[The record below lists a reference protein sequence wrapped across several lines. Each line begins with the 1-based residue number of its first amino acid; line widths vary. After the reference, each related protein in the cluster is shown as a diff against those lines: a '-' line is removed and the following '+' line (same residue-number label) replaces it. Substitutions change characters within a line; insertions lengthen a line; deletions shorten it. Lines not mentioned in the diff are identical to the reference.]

1 MNTEMNTKSRKKVS
15 VIIVIVAVI
24 ALLLIVLPGC
34 FYEVAEDEYVC
45 TVRFSKIIRTV
56 DEPGLYFKV
65 PFIDSVRS
73 FPKKTLFYDIPPS
86 EVLTV
91 DKKSMTVDSY
101 ILWKIEDPLKFFQ
114 SLTQISAA
122 ESRLYDITYNAFK
135 TKMGVLDQDDIIN
148 MNPGAER
155 NAIYDEIKAEVMGK
169 TDVYGIRVVDVKLK
183 RLDLPKSNEQS
194 VYERMISE
202 RKREADKYTAE
213 GERDAAYIK
222 AEVDKT
228 VNISLSD
235 AKAQAEQI
243 RAEGEAEYMRLLS
256 EAYNTEDKRSF
267 YEFQL
272 ALDTLKKT
280 FNSKDKTI
288 ILGADNPIAKA
299 LINKAERAAAD

>member
-1 MNTEMNTKSRKKVS
+1 MKKKKTA
-15 VIIVIVAVI
+15 IIITIAAIAAV
-24 ALLLIVLPGC
+24 LLIIVLPEC
-34 FYEVAEDEYVC
+34 FYEVKADEYAC
-45 TVRFSKIIRTV
+45 TARFSKIIKTV
-56 DEPGLYFKV
+56 DEPGLYVKA
-65 PFIDSVRS
+65 PFIDKIRT

-101 ILWKIEDPLKFFQ
+101 ILWRIEDPLKFYQ

-155 NAIYDEIKAEVMGK
+155 NAIYDEIKSEVMSK
-169 TDVYGIRVVDVKLK
+169 TDVYGIKVVDVKLK
-183 RLDLPKSNEQS
+183 RLDLPESNEQS

-243 RAEGEAEYMRLLS
+243 RAEGEAEYMKLIA
-256 EAYNTEDKRSF
+256 EAYDTEDKRSF

-272 ALDTLKKT
+272 ALETLKKS
-280 FNSKDKTI
+280 FNGTDKTI

-299 LINKAERAAAD
+299 LTNAEN

>member
-1 MNTEMNTKSRKKVS
+1 MNTGMNTKSRKKVS

-24 ALLLIVLPGC
+24 ALLLIILPGC

>member
-1 MNTEMNTKSRKKVS
+1 MSKKKK
-15 VIIVIVAVI
+15 ITAILLTAIAV
-24 ALLLIVLPGC
+24 LLILIVLPGC
-34 FYEVAEDEYVC
+34 FYEVKEDEYAC
-45 TVRFSKIIRTV
+45 TARFSKIIKTV
-56 DEPGLYFKV
+56 DQPGLYFKA
-65 PFIDSVRS
+65 PFIDTIRT
-73 FPKKTLFYDIPPS
+73 FPKRTLFYDIPPS

-114 SLTQISAA
+114 SLTQINSA

-155 NAIYDEIKAEVMGK
+155 NAIYDEIKAEVMSK
-169 TDVYGIRVVDVKLK
+169 TSVYGIKVVDVKLK

-235 AKAQAEQI
+235 ANAQAEQT

-272 ALDTLKKT
+272 ALETLKKT
-280 FNSKDKTI
+280 FNGKDKTI
-288 ILGADNPIAKA
+288 ILDADNPIAKA
-299 LINKAERAAAD
+299 LVNSAE

>member
-1 MNTEMNTKSRKKVS
+1 MTKKKKITIFT
-15 VIIVIVAVI
+15 VIAVI
-24 ALLLIVLPGC
+24 AVILIIVLPGC
-34 FYEVAEDEYVC
+34 FYEVKEDEYAC
-45 TVRFSKIIRTV
+45 TARFSKIIRTV
-56 DEPGLYFKV
+56 DQPGLYVKL
-65 PFIDSVRS
+65 PFIDTVRT

-101 ILWKIEDPLKFFQ
+101 ILWRIDDPLKFFQ
-114 SLTQISAA
+114 SLTQITAA

-148 MNPGAER
+148 MNPGSER
-155 NAIYDEIKAEVMGK
+155 NAIYDEIKSEVMSK
-169 TDVYGIRVVDVKLK
+169 TDVYGIKVVDVKLK
-183 RLDLPKSNEQS
+183 RLDLPESNEQS

-243 RAEGEAEYMRLLS
+243 RAEGEAEYMKLIA
-256 EAYNTEDKRSF
+256 EAYDTEDKRDF

-272 ALDTLKKT
+272 ALETLKKS
-280 FNSKDKTI
+280 FNGKDKTI

-299 LINKAERAAAD
+299 LTDAEE

>member
-1 MNTEMNTKSRKKVS
+1 MTKKKKITILTVLAA
-15 VIIVIVAVI
+15 VIVILI
-24 ALLLIVLPGC
+24 IVLPGC
-34 FYEVAEDEYVC
+34 FYEVKEDEYAC
-45 TVRFSKIIRTV
+45 TARFSKIIRTV
-56 DEPGLYFKV
+56 DQPGLYVKL
-65 PFIDSVRS
+65 PFIDTVRM

-101 ILWKIEDPLKFFQ
+101 ILWRIDDPLKFFQ

-148 MNPGAER
+148 MNPGSER
-155 NAIYDEIKAEVMGK
+155 NAIYDEIKSEVMSK
-169 TDVYGIRVVDVKLK
+169 TDVYGIKVVDVKLK
-183 RLDLPKSNEQS
+183 RLDLPESNEQS

-243 RAEGEAEYMRLLS
+243 RAEGEAEYMKLIA
-256 EAYNTEDKRSF
+256 EAYDTEDKRDF

-272 ALDTLKKT
+272 ALETLKKS
-280 FNSKDKTI
+280 FNGKDKTI

-299 LINKAERAAAD
+299 LTNAAE

>member
-1 MNTEMNTKSRKKVS
+1 MADKIKLTKKHFIIGL
-15 VIIVIVAVI
+15 IIVIFV
-24 ALLLIVLPGC
+24 LLIIIVPKC
-34 FYEVAEDEYVC
+34 FYEVKEDEYAC
-45 TVRFSKIIRTV
+45 TARFSKIIKTV
-56 DEPGLYFKV
+56 DKPGLYFKV
-65 PFIDSVRS
+65 PFIDTVKT

-101 ILWKIEDPLKFFQ
+101 ILWQIEDPLKFFQ

-135 TKMGVLDQDDIIN
+135 TKMGVLGQDQIIN

-155 NAIYDEIKAEVMGK
+155 NAIYDEIKEEVMSK
-169 TDVYGIRVVDVKLK
+169 TSDYGIKVVDVKLK
-183 RLDLPKSNEQS
+183 RLDLPSSNEQS

-228 VNISLSD
+228 ISISLSD
-235 AKAQAEQI
+235 ANAQAEQL
-243 RAEGEAEYMRLLS
+243 RAEGEAEYMRLLA
-256 EAYNTEDKRSF
+256 EAYDTEDKQQF

-272 ALDTLKKT
+272 ALDTLTKT
-280 FNSKDKTI
+280 FNGKDKTI

-299 LINKAERAAAD
+299 LINAEQ

>member
-1 MNTEMNTKSRKKVS
+1 MKKKKTA
-15 VIIVIVAVI
+15 IIITIAAIAVV
-24 ALLLIVLPGC
+24 LLIIVLPEC
-34 FYEVAEDEYVC
+34 FYEVKADEYAC
-45 TVRFSKIIRTV
+45 TARFSKIIRTV
-56 DEPGLYFKV
+56 DEPGLYVKA
-65 PFIDSVRS
+65 PFIDKIRT

-101 ILWKIEDPLKFFQ
+101 ILWRIEDPLKFYQ

-155 NAIYDEIKAEVMGK
+155 NAIYDEIKSEVMSK
-169 TDVYGIRVVDVKLK
+169 TDVYGIKVVDVKLK
-183 RLDLPKSNEQS
+183 RLDLPASNEQS

-213 GERDAAYIK
+213 GDRDAAYIK

-243 RAEGEAEYMRLLS
+243 RAEGEAEYMKLIA
-256 EAYNTEDKRSF
+256 EAYDNEDKRSF

-272 ALDTLKKT
+272 ALETLKKT
-280 FNSKDKTI
+280 FNGEDKTI

-299 LINKAERAAAD
+299 LTNAEE

>member
-1 MNTEMNTKSRKKVS
+1 MTKKKKITIFT
-15 VIIVIVAVI
+15 VIAVI
-24 ALLLIVLPGC
+24 AVILIIVLPGC
-34 FYEVAEDEYVC
+34 FYEVKEDEYAC
-45 TVRFSKIIRTV
+45 TARFSKIIRTV
-56 DEPGLYFKV
+56 DQPGLYFKL
-65 PFIDSVRS
+65 PFIDTVRT

-101 ILWKIEDPLKFFQ
+101 ILWRIDDPLKFFQ
-114 SLTQISAA
+114 SLTQITAA

-148 MNPGAER
+148 MNPGSER
-155 NAIYDEIKAEVMGK
+155 NAIYDEIKSEVMSK
-169 TDVYGIRVVDVKLK
+169 TDVYGIKVVDVKLK
-183 RLDLPKSNEQS
+183 RLDLPESNEQS

-243 RAEGEAEYMRLLS
+243 RAEGEAEYMKLIA
-256 EAYNTEDKRSF
+256 EAYDTEDKRDF

-272 ALDTLKKT
+272 ALETLKKS
-280 FNSKDKTI
+280 FNGKDKTI

-299 LINKAERAAAD
+299 LTDAEE

>member
-1 MNTEMNTKSRKKVS
+1 MKDKKKLTI
-15 VIIVIVAVI
+15 IIVIAAVV
-24 ALLLIVLPGC
+24 LFIVLCILPSC
-34 FYEVAEDEYVC
+34 FYEVKEDEYAC
-45 TVRFSKIIRTV
+45 TARFSKIIKTV
-56 DEPGLYFKV
+56 DEPGLYLKV
-65 PFIDSVRS
+65 PFIDSVRT

-101 ILWKIEDPLKFFQ
+101 ILWRIEDPLKFFQ

-135 TKMGVLDQDDIIN
+135 TKMGVLDQD
-148 MNPGAER
+148 
-155 NAIYDEIKAEVMGK
+155 EIKSEVMGK
-169 TDVYGIRVVDVKLK
+169 TGVYGIKVVDVKLK
-183 RLDLPKSNEQS
+183 RLDLPESNEQS

-235 AKAQAEQI
+235 ANAQAEQI

-272 ALDTLKKT
+272 ALETLKKT
-280 FNSKDKTI
+280 FNDKDKTI

-299 LINKAERAAAD
+299 LTNSTGAESK

>member
-1 MNTEMNTKSRKKVS
+1 
-15 VIIVIVAVI
+15 
-24 ALLLIVLPGC
+24 
-34 FYEVAEDEYVC
+34 
-45 TVRFSKIIRTV
+45 
-56 DEPGLYFKV
+56 
-65 PFIDSVRS
+65 
-73 FPKKTLFYDIPPS
+73 
-86 EVLTV
+86 VLTV

-101 ILWKIEDPLKFFQ
+101 ILWRIDDPLKFFQ
-114 SLTQISAA
+114 SLTQITAA

-148 MNPGAER
+148 MNPGSER
-155 NAIYDEIKAEVMGK
+155 NAIYDEIKSEVMSK
-169 TDVYGIRVVDVKLK
+169 TDVYGIKVVDVKLK
-183 RLDLPKSNEQS
+183 RLDLPESNEQS

-243 RAEGEAEYMRLLS
+243 RAEGEAEYMKLIA
-256 EAYNTEDKRSF
+256 EAYDTEDKRDF

-272 ALDTLKKT
+272 ALETLKKS
-280 FNSKDKTI
+280 FNGKDKTI

-299 LINKAERAAAD
+299 LTDAEE

>member
-1 MNTEMNTKSRKKVS
+1 MTKKKKITILTVLAA
-15 VIIVIVAVI
+15 VIVILI
-24 ALLLIVLPGC
+24 IVLPGC
-34 FYEVAEDEYVC
+34 FYEVKEDEYAC
-45 TVRFSKIIRTV
+45 TARFSKIIRTV
-56 DEPGLYFKV
+56 DQPGLYVKL
-65 PFIDSVRS
+65 PFIDTVRT

-101 ILWKIEDPLKFFQ
+101 ILWRIDDPLKFFQ

-148 MNPGAER
+148 MNPGSER
-155 NAIYDEIKAEVMGK
+155 NAIYDEIKSEVMSK
-169 TDVYGIRVVDVKLK
+169 TDVYGIKVVDVKLK
-183 RLDLPKSNEQS
+183 RLDLPESNEQS

-243 RAEGEAEYMRLLS
+243 RAEGEAEYMKLIA
-256 EAYNTEDKRSF
+256 EAYDTEDKRDF

-272 ALDTLKKT
+272 ALETLKKSV
-280 FNSKDKTI
+280 NGKDKTI

-299 LINKAERAAAD
+299 LTNAAE

>member
-1 MNTEMNTKSRKKVS
+1 MTKKKKITIFT
-15 VIIVIVAVI
+15 VIAVI
-24 ALLLIVLPGC
+24 AVILIIVLPGC
-34 FYEVAEDEYVC
+34 FYEVKEDEYAC
-45 TVRFSKIIRTV
+45 TARFSKIIRTV
-56 DEPGLYFKV
+56 DQPGLYFKL
-65 PFIDSVRS
+65 PFIDTVRA

-101 ILWKIEDPLKFFQ
+101 ILWRIDDPLKFFQ
-114 SLTQISAA
+114 SLTQITAA

-148 MNPGAER
+148 MNPGSER
-155 NAIYDEIKAEVMGK
+155 NAIYDEIKSEVMSK
-169 TDVYGIRVVDVKLK
+169 TDVYGIKVVDVKLK
-183 RLDLPKSNEQS
+183 RLDLPESNEQS

-243 RAEGEAEYMRLLS
+243 RAEGEAEYMKLIA
-256 EAYNTEDKRSF
+256 EAYDTQDKRDF

-272 ALDTLKKT
+272 ALETLKKS
-280 FNSKDKTI
+280 FNGKDKTI

-299 LINKAERAAAD
+299 LTDAEE

>member
-1 MNTEMNTKSRKKVS
+1 MTKKKKITILT
-15 VIIVIVAVI
+15 VIAAVIVILI
-24 ALLLIVLPGC
+24 IVLPGC
-34 FYEVAEDEYVC
+34 FYEVKEDEYAC
-45 TVRFSKIIRTV
+45 TARFSKIIRTV
-56 DEPGLYFKV
+56 DQPGLYVKL
-65 PFIDSVRS
+65 PFIDTVRT

-101 ILWKIEDPLKFFQ
+101 ILWRIDDPLKFFQ

-148 MNPGAER
+148 MNPGSER
-155 NAIYDEIKAEVMGK
+155 NAIYDEIKSEVMSK
-169 TDVYGIRVVDVKLK
+169 TDVYGIKVVDVKLK
-183 RLDLPKSNEQS
+183 RLDLPESNEQS

-243 RAEGEAEYMRLLS
+243 RAEGEAEYMKLIA
-256 EAYNTEDKRSF
+256 EAYDTEDKRDF

-272 ALDTLKKT
+272 ALETLKKS
-280 FNSKDKTI
+280 FNGKDKTI

-299 LINKAERAAAD
+299 LTNAAE

>member
-1 MNTEMNTKSRKKVS
+1 MKNKKTVT
-15 VIIVIVAVI
+15 IIVIIAAVI
-24 ALLLIVLPGC
+24 TLLLVLLPSC
-34 FYEVAEDEYVC
+34 FYEVKEDEYAC
-45 TVRFSKIIRTV
+45 TARFSKIIRTV
-56 DEPGLYFKV
+56 DQPGLYLKA
-65 PFIDSVRS
+65 PFIDTVRTY
-73 FPKKTLFYDIPPS
+73 PKKTLFYDIPPS

-101 ILWKIEDPLKFFQ
+101 ILWRIDDPLKFFQ

-148 MNPGAER
+148 MNPGSER
-155 NAIYDEIKAEVMGK
+155 NAIYDEIKSEVMSK
-169 TDVYGIRVVDVKLK
+169 TDVYGIQVVDVKLK
-183 RLDLPKSNEQS
+183 RLDLPESNEQS

-243 RAEGEAEYMRLLS
+243 RAEGEAEYMKLIA
-256 EAYNTEDKRSF
+256 EAYDTEDKRDF

-272 ALDTLKKT
+272 ALETLKKS
-280 FNSKDKTI
+280 FNGTDKTI
-288 ILGADNPIAKA
+288 I
-299 LINKAERAAAD
+299 

>member
-15 VIIVIVAVI
+15 VIIVIVAVV
-24 ALLLIVLPGC
+24 AFLLIVLPGC

>member
-1 MNTEMNTKSRKKVS
+1 MKFDKKKTVTA
-15 VIIVIVAVI
+15 VIIATV
-24 ALLLIVLPGC
+24 ALLLIIVLPGC
-34 FYEVAEDEYVC
+34 FYEVKEDEYAC
-45 TVRFSKIIRTV
+45 TARFSKIIKTV
-56 DEPGLYFKV
+56 DEPGLYVKA
-65 PFIDSVRS
+65 PFIDTVRT

-101 ILWKIEDPLKFFQ
+101 ILWQIDDPLRFFQ

-135 TKMGVLDQDDIIN
+135 TKMGVLDQDEIIN

-155 NAIYDEIKAEVMGK
+155 NAIYDEIKSEVMGK
-169 TDVYGIRVVDVKLK
+169 TGVYGIKVVDVKLK
-183 RLDLPKSNEQS
+183 RLDLPASNERS

-213 GERDAAYIK
+213 GERDAAFIK

-235 AKAQAEQI
+235 ANANAEQI
-243 RAEGEAEYMRLLS
+243 RAEGEAEYMRLMS
-256 EAYNTEDKRSF
+256 EAYDTEDKRDF

-272 ALDTLKKT
+272 ALETLKKT
-280 FNSKDKTI
+280 FTGAEKTI
-288 ILGADNPIAKA
+288 ILGADNPISKA
-299 LINKAERAAAD
+299 LMNSAK

>member
-1 MNTEMNTKSRKKVS
+1 MTKKKKITILTVLAA
-15 VIIVIVAVI
+15 VIVILI
-24 ALLLIVLPGC
+24 IVLPGC
-34 FYEVAEDEYVC
+34 FYEVKEDEYAC
-45 TVRFSKIIRTV
+45 TARFSKIIRTV
-56 DEPGLYFKV
+56 DQPGLYVKL
-65 PFIDSVRS
+65 PFIDTVRT

-101 ILWKIEDPLKFFQ
+101 ILWRIDDPLKFFQ
-114 SLTQISAA
+114 SLTQITAA

-148 MNPGAER
+148 MNPGSER
-155 NAIYDEIKAEVMGK
+155 NAIYDEIKSEVMSK
-169 TDVYGIRVVDVKLK
+169 TDVYGIKVVDVKLK
-183 RLDLPKSNEQS
+183 RLDLPESNEQS

-243 RAEGEAEYMRLLS
+243 RAEGEAEYMKLIA
-256 EAYNTEDKRSF
+256 EAYDTEDKRDF

-272 ALDTLKKT
+272 ALETLKKS
-280 FNSKDKTI
+280 FNGKDKTI

-299 LINKAERAAAD
+299 LTNAAE

>member
-1 MNTEMNTKSRKKVS
+1 MSKKKITVL
-15 VIIVIVAVI
+15 IIVGVVVL
-24 ALLLIVLPGC
+24 ALLSVLPGC
-34 FYEVAEDEYVC
+34 FYTVGEDEYVC
-45 TVRFSKIIRTV
+45 TARFSKIIKTV
-56 DEPGLYFKV
+56 DQPGLYLKV
-65 PFIDSVRS
+65 PFIDTVKS

-101 ILWKIEDPLKFFQ
+101 ILWRIEDPLRFFQ

-155 NAIYDEIKAEVMGK
+155 NAIYDEIKSEVMSK
-169 TDVYGIRVVDVKLK
+169 TDVYGIKVVDVKLK
-183 RLDLPKSNEQS
+183 RLDLPASNEQS

-235 AKAQAEQI
+235 ANAQAEQI
-243 RAEGEAEYMRLLS
+243 RAEGEAEYMRLMS

-280 FNSKDKTI
+280 FNGEDKTI

-299 LINKAERAAAD
+299 LTNSAE

>member
-15 VIIVIVAVI
+15 VIIVIVAVV

>member
-1 MNTEMNTKSRKKVS
+1 MTKKKKITILT
-15 VIIVIVAVI
+15 VIAAVIVILI
-24 ALLLIVLPGC
+24 IVLPGC
-34 FYEVAEDEYVC
+34 FYEVKEDEYAC
-45 TVRFSKIIRTV
+45 TARFSKIIRTV
-56 DEPGLYFKV
+56 DQPGLYVKL
-65 PFIDSVRS
+65 PFIDTVRT

-101 ILWKIEDPLKFFQ
+101 ILWRIDDPLKFFQ

-148 MNPGAER
+148 MNPGSER
-155 NAIYDEIKAEVMGK
+155 NAIYDEIKSEVMSK
-169 TDVYGIRVVDVKLK
+169 TDVYGIKVVDVKLK
-183 RLDLPKSNEQS
+183 RLDLPESNEQS

-243 RAEGEAEYMRLLS
+243 RAEGEAEYMKLIA
-256 EAYNTEDKRSF
+256 EAYDTEDKRDF

-272 ALDTLKKT
+272 ALETLKKS
-280 FNSKDKTI
+280 FNGGDKTI

-299 LINKAERAAAD
+299 LTNAEE

>member
-1 MNTEMNTKSRKKVS
+1 MTKKKKIT
-15 VIIVIVAVI
+15 IITIIAIAV
-24 ALLLIVLPGC
+24 LLILIILPKC
-34 FYEVAEDEYVC
+34 FYEVKEDEYAC
-45 TVRFSKIIRTV
+45 TARFSKIIRTV

-65 PFIDSVRS
+65 PFIDTIRT

-101 ILWKIEDPLKFFQ
+101 ILWRIDDPLKFFQ

-155 NAIYDEIKAEVMGK
+155 NAIYDEIKSEVMSK
-169 TDVYGIRVVDVKLK
+169 TDVYGIKVVDVKLK
-183 RLDLPKSNEQS
+183 RLDLPESNEQS

-213 GERDAAYIK
+213 GDRDAAYIK

-243 RAEGEAEYMRLLS
+243 RAEGEAEYMKLIA
-256 EAYNTEDKRSF
+256 EAYDTEDKRDF

-272 ALDTLKKT
+272 ALETLKKS
-280 FNSKDKTI
+280 FNGTDKTI

-299 LINKAERAAAD
+299 LINAED

>member
-1 MNTEMNTKSRKKVS
+1 MTKKKKITILTVLAA
-15 VIIVIVAVI
+15 VIVILI
-24 ALLLIVLPGC
+24 IVLPGC
-34 FYEVAEDEYVC
+34 FYEVKEDEYAC
-45 TVRFSKIIRTV
+45 TARFSKIIRTV
-56 DEPGLYFKV
+56 DQPGLYVKL
-65 PFIDSVRS
+65 PFIDTVRT

-101 ILWKIEDPLKFFQ
+101 ILWRIDDPLKFFQ

-148 MNPGAER
+148 MNPGSER
-155 NAIYDEIKAEVMGK
+155 NAIYDEIKSEVMSK
-169 TDVYGIRVVDVKLK
+169 TDVYGIKVVDVKLK
-183 RLDLPKSNEQS
+183 RLDLPESNEQS

-243 RAEGEAEYMRLLS
+243 RAEGEAEYMKLIA
-256 EAYNTEDKRSF
+256 EAYDTEDKRDF

-272 ALDTLKKT
+272 ALETLKKS
-280 FNSKDKTI
+280 FNGKDKTI

-299 LINKAERAAAD
+299 LTNAAE

>member
-1 MNTEMNTKSRKKVS
+1 MKNKKTVT
-15 VIIVIVAVI
+15 IIVII
-24 ALLLIVLPGC
+24 AAAITLLLVFLPSC
-34 FYEVAEDEYVC
+34 FYEVKEDEYAC
-45 TVRFSKIIRTV
+45 TARFSKIIRTV
-56 DEPGLYFKV
+56 DQPGLYLKA
-65 PFIDSVRS
+65 PFIDTVRTY
-73 FPKKTLFYDIPPS
+73 PKKTLFYDIPPS

-101 ILWKIEDPLKFFQ
+101 ILWRIDDPLKFFQ

-148 MNPGAER
+148 MNPGSER
-155 NAIYDEIKAEVMGK
+155 NAIYDEIKSEVMSK
-169 TDVYGIRVVDVKLK
+169 TDVYGIQVVDVKLK
-183 RLDLPKSNEQS
+183 RLDLPESNEQS

-243 RAEGEAEYMRLLS
+243 RAEGEAEYMKLIA
-256 EAYNTEDKRSF
+256 EAYDTEDKRDF

-272 ALDTLKKT
+272 ALETLKKS
-280 FNSKDKTI
+280 FNGGDKTI

-299 LINKAERAAAD
+299 LTNAEE

>member
-15 VIIVIVAVI
+15 VIIVIVAVV
-24 ALLLIVLPGC
+24 ALLLIILPGC

>member
-1 MNTEMNTKSRKKVS
+1 MKDKKKMT
-15 VIIVIVAVI
+15 IAIVIAAVV
-24 ALLLIVLPGC
+24 LFIVLCILPSC
-34 FYEVAEDEYVC
+34 FYEVKEDEYAC
-45 TVRFSKIIRTV
+45 TARFSKIIKTV
-56 DEPGLYFKV
+56 DEPGLYFKL
-65 PFIDSVRS
+65 PFIDSVRT

-101 ILWKIEDPLKFFQ
+101 ILWRIEDPLKFFR

-155 NAIYDEIKAEVMGK
+155 NAIYDEIKSEVMSK
-169 TDVYGIRVVDVKLK
+169 TGVYGIKVVDVKLK
-183 RLDLPKSNEQS
+183 RLDLPESNEQS

-213 GERDAAYIK
+213 GDRDAAYIK

-235 AKAQAEQI
+235 ANAQAEQI

-256 EAYNTEDKRSF
+256 EAYDTEDKRDF

-272 ALDTLKKT
+272 ALETLKQT
-280 FNSKDKTI
+280 FNGKDKTI
-288 ILGADNPIAKA
+288 ILGKDNPIAKA
-299 LINKAERAAAD
+299 LINSAAEEN